1 MVIKMIKRKNLK
13 MISIGI
19 FSILIFFSFSF
30 CFIKNFET
38 FNKPNNLEE
47 KDNNDLIINPKTSS
61 LIGVIN
67 LTNSWINGTRH
78 YHNSTIPIEGKIFKP
93 IPPYDSL
100 SGYNVAV
107 AVNGM
112 IDTLYNAT
120 SNGLGEFQINYTIPF
135 TLDVYSSH
143 KIEVECI
150 DDLGTDDIVPINFF
164 NIDVNATS
172 IFDITTIDDYP
183 KIPGEDFGVEGF
195 LKYDNMNGAGIPSVQ
210 IFYHWFNSTYSWAS
224 NFFFTSPS
232 DGSFIE
238 DIIIPTN
245 VFNQTISL
253 NLSYSGDFPY
263 IGDSEIS
270 IPNIILFSNIT
281 CKWNIQDKASEE
293 ETISIKGQI
302 LSMSNYS
309 IKISNRTLII
319 RFGGTP
325 IDDTV
330 DTDSNGNFT
339 VDFTIPSGIGIRSI
353 EVEVVNTAGITLSS
367 STVINITAA
376 PYTPTRDT
384 GLPPFLMFS
393 LIFYPILGGI
403 TAALAILGYRY
414 FKKQEIESRVVNLP
428 LESRLV
434 NLKILK
440 ESGRLEESISYLFN
454 AIYIKLVD
462 AKYGRIRREN
472 ETIRDF
478 AIVSV
483 KELKLT
489 PAAIYPFIQ
498 KVEEIIYA
506 KPFKITERDFYTTCE
521 LFSPVYFQLTGY
533 NFQLNF

>member
-1 MVIKMIKRKNLK
+1 MK

-30 CFIKNFET
+30 FFIKDYDILNL
-38 FNKPNNLEE
+38 NNLEE
-47 KDNNDLIINPKTSS
+47 KDKNDLIIDPKTSS

-100 SGYNVAV
+100 SGYSVAI
-107 AVNGM
+107 AVNG
-112 IDTLYNAT
+112 ILDTRYNAT
-120 SNGLGEFQINYTIPF
+120 SNGLGEFQINYRIPF
-135 TLDVYSSH
+135 TLDVYLSH

-150 DDLGTDDIVPINFF
+150 DDLGTDDIIPINFF
-164 NIDVNATS
+164 NISVNATS
-172 IFDITTIDDYP
+172 VFDITHIDDFP
-183 KIPGEDFGVEGF
+183 KIPGEFFRAEGF
-195 LKYDNMNGAGIPSVQ
+195 LRYDNMNGAGIPLAQ
-210 IFYHWFNSTYSWAS
+210 INYNWFNGTYIWPS

-238 DIIIPTN
+238 DIIIPAN
-245 VFNQTISL
+245 AFNQTINL
-253 NLSYSGDFPY
+253 NLSFSGDFPH
-263 IGDSEIS
+263 IGNSDTAIS
-270 IPNIILFSNIT
+270 NIILFSNIT
-281 CKWNIQDKASEE
+281 CIWDIDDKAYREE
-293 ETISIKGQI
+293 ETISIAGQI
-302 LSMSNYS
+302 TSMSNSS
-309 IKISNRTLII
+309 IKVSNRTLII
-319 RFGGTP
+319 SFDGTP
-325 IDDTV
+325 IDDPV
-330 DTDSNGNFT
+330 VTDSNGEFA
-339 VDFTIPSGIGIRSI
+339 VDFTIPSGIGNKSI

-367 STVINITAA
+367 NKVINVTSAPYNPSAGGLSPFLVVVGITGGIIGVITAV
-376 PYTPTRDT
+376 
-384 GLPPFLMFS
+384 
-393 LIFYPILGGI
+393 
-403 TAALAILGYRY
+403 LAVLGYRFY
-414 FKKQEIESRVVNLP
+414 KKQEQESRSVSLP
-428 LESRLV
+428 LESKLI

-440 ESGRLEESISYLFN
+440 DSGRLEESISYLFN
-454 AIYIKLVD
+454 AIYINLVD
-462 AKYGRIRREN
+462 AKYGRSRKET

-506 KPFKITERDFYTTCE
+506 KPFKITENDFYTTCE